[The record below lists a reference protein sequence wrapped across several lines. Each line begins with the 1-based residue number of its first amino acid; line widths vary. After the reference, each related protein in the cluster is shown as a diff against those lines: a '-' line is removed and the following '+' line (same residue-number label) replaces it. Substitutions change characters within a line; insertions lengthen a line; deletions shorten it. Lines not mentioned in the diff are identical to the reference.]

1 MTSILRRALLLI
13 AIVAALGTSGCGSSA
28 HGSAAAAGRGTI
40 ILATTTST
48 QDSGLLDVL
57 VPAFERASGYR
68 VKTIAVG
75 SGQALEMGRRG
86 EADVVLAHSP
96 TDEQALMATGVA
108 GTRRLV
114 MHNDFVLLGPRADP
128 AHVTG
133 RGVVAAFKA
142 IAMASAPFISRGDDS
157 GTNKFELKLWK
168 KAAVTPHGS
177 WYQQSGQGMGATI
190 SIAAQKR
197 AYTLSDRATFLA
209 TKAKDGLALLVQGD
223 PGLLNVYHVID
234 ITRRAG
240 ARVDVP
246 GGKAFADW
254 IVSGAAQRLIGAF
267 GQAKYHQRLFVP
279 DAGKSDAEALKG
291 A

>member
-1 MTSILRRALLLI
+1 MPSPLRRILLVL
-13 AIVAALGTSGCGSSA
+13 AIVAAAAASGCGSSA
-28 HGSAAAAGRGTI
+28 HGAAAGAGHGTI
-40 ILATTTST
+40 VLATTTST

-128 AHVTG
+128 AHVAG
-133 RGVVAAFKA
+133 RDVVDAFKA
-142 IAMASAPFISRGDDS
+142 VATTRAPFISRGDDS
-157 GTNKFELKLWK
+157 GTNKFELKLWT
-168 KAAVTPHGS
+168 KAAITPKGP

-190 SIAAQKR
+190 AIAAQKR
-197 AYTLSDRATFLA
+197 AYTLSDRATYLA

-240 ARVDVP
+240 SRVDVA

-254 IVSGAAQRLIGAF
+254 IVSAPAQRLIGAF

-279 DAGKSDAEALKG
+279 DAGKADAEVLKG